1 MSKPSVVR
9 IALEGLWRQFRD
21 SIGAGGA
28 GRSGRVGDPESL
40 SNFLKSRASMVAQS
54 SLYGYLRTRAGT
66 RFPELFANEAFSK
79 LIEEAK
85 WNIWLACL
93 SDLSVYAGGLLR
105 CRMRSGGGDVG
116 RLVAGAVEAILEETG
131 MPPGADADFAT
142 LADKL
147 RARLD
152 ACDWAAVEDNEK
164 SFVESPAA
172 LVRWAPVL
180 EDLKLLDEEIV
191 RNSVRF
197 RWQEVRRDL
206 RNSLDADALLA
217 SANAGPVGIPSAAR
231 KA

>member
-28 GRSGRVGDPESL
+28 GRSRRVGDLESL

-66 RFPELFANEAFSK
+66 RFPELFANEVFSK
-79 LIEEAK
+79 LVEEAK

-93 SDLSVYAGGLLR
+93 SDLSVYVGGLLR
-105 CRMRSGGGDVG
+105 RRMQSGEIDAG
-116 RLVAGAVEAILEETG
+116 RLIAGAVEAILQETG
-131 MPPGADADFAT
+131 IPPGAGADFAA
-142 LADKL
+142 LSVKL
-147 RARLD
+147 RTRLA
-152 ACDWAAVEDNEK
+152 ACDWSAVEDNEK
-164 SFVESPAA
+164 PFVESPAA
-172 LVRWAPVL
+172 LVRWAPVM

-197 RWQEVRRDL
+197 RWQEVRRDI
-206 RNSLDADALLA
+206 RDSLDADALLA
-217 SANAGPVGIPSAAR
+217 STSAIPVGIAAADR

>member
-1 MSKPSVVR
+1 V
-9 IALEGLWRQFRD
+9 AGFWRHFRD

-28 GRSGRVGDPESL
+28 RRSRRIGDPESL
-40 SNFLKSRASMVAQS
+40 RYFLQSRSSMVAQS

-66 RFPELFANEAFSK
+66 RFPELFAHEVFSK
-79 LIEEAK
+79 SIEEAK

-105 CRMRSGGGDVG
+105 RRTQSGGAEVG
-116 RLVAGAVEAILEETG
+116 RLIADAVEGVLAETG
-131 MPPGADADFAT
+131 IPRGAGADFAE
-142 LADKL
+142 LAGQL
-147 RARLD
+147 RARL
-152 ACDWAAVEDNEK
+152 AGCDWATVEDNDR
-164 SFVESPAA
+164 SFIESPSA

-180 EDLKLLDEEIV
+180 EDLKRLDEEIV

-206 RNSLDADALLA
+206 RDGLDADALL
-217 SANAGPVGIPSAAR
+217 PSAEAAAAGIRAAGR